1 MFKIMRKLLAIVF
14 VFVSFYSKSQSM
26 CGGSSATLV
35 TVNPQN
41 LANPTYSMNPG
52 GVSPITPTSGP
63 STPYYVVSPNAT
75 SSFTIYTTGQNTANV
90 IVTTS
95 VVLTVTVNPQPNAV
109 PTLTQASCT
118 SSLNA
123 VNLGLTFNPGT
134 PAAAY
139 TISWTPL
146 PASVLSPQQT
156 TASALTPGPYS
167 LVVTAA
173 GGCTTVINFTVNP
186 QPAPAIFSVNP
197 FGGTHS
203 ITCVQP
209 TVVLNATNANLTY
222 TWSSTTA
229 TPVLST
235 SVTLDATNLGTISV
249 VGQNTVSGCSTTY
262 TFLIAQNVAVP
273 SSTISATSVSI
284 SCSQTAA
291 ATISVTSNPTVNISH
306 YIYSPQGGTFAA
318 NSHTAIY
325 SIGGPGTYTHDL
337 VDNASGCFTRKT
349 FTVTSST
356 GYPTYSVASPQNFTL
371 GCNSKSVA
379 TINFVGA
386 NTTPPGGSL
395 TYTIIGPPT
404 SSIIPFTSSLS
415 TLSSYTVNVPGTW
428 TVIAKDFV
436 NFCETRTPISIIQ
449 NTFVPSISAIVPR
462 QILNC
467 DFPSTVLEGVSET
480 QNISYNWGFTGV
492 PGNVPGPTIT
502 VNTILANTSQTLI
515 NNYTLT
521 ITDNNNTCKTS
532 SLIPMYQN
540 IFPPKTA
547 ISNGGISALS
557 CAVRTIQLTNNSS
570 TGIVGGFFPTNLP
583 VIGYLWEG
591 PSPQEPLQ
599 VNSTYLA
606 ATVGDYT
613 LTGKD
618 RNNGCTSTTVI
629 PITDNSIFPQVNTPP
644 NTPDATVIDCGS
656 SQGFLSPFVSPAAGN
671 SFSWTPPIINGV
683 PPIVGNATL
692 ASYPVRGPGTYTVL
706 VTNILTGCATKA
718 TMSAVSATLNAEF
731 APTPTVGYAPLTV
744 SFENKSSTTN
754 SLTGTFSITSFWSFG
769 NGTNTVTYS
778 VTETPA
784 TVYKLP
790 GTYTV
795 TMFAVKGTCLDTIKH
810 YITVEIPSELT
821 VPNVFTPNGDNV
833 NDFFNLKATNLTELT
848 LQIYDRWGH
857 LVYDLTTDKGNID
870 WDGKNQYGKE
880 CSEGTYFYIIK
891 ATGKD
896 GVSYNKN
903 GTVSL
908 FR

>member
-1 MFKIMRKLLAIVF
+1 MIKIMRKLLAIVF
-14 VFVSFYSKSQSM
+14 VFVSLYSNSQSM
-26 CGGSSATLV
+26 CGGSSATLL

-41 LANPTYSMNPG
+41 LANPSYSMNPG

-63 STPYYVVSPNAT
+63 STPYYVVSPNSTA
-75 SSFTIYTTGQNTANV
+75 SFTLYTTGQNTSNV
-90 IVTTS
+90 NVTTS
-95 VVLTVTVNPQPNAV
+95 VVITVTVNAQPNAS

-118 SSLNA
+118 NSLNN
-123 VNLGLTFNPGT
+123 VNLGLTFNPGI
-134 PAAAY
+134 PAPAY

-173 GGCTTVINFTVNP
+173 GGCTTVINFTMNP

-203 ITCVQP
+203 ITCIQP
-209 TVVLNATNANLTY
+209 TVVLNATNPNLTY
-222 TWSSTTA
+222 TWSSTSS
-229 TPVLST
+229 TPVAAS
-235 SVTLDATNLGTISV
+235 SVTLDATNLGTLNV
-249 VGQNTVSGCSTTY
+249 VGQNTVSGCTTTY

-273 SSTISATSVSI
+273 SSSISATTLSI
-284 SCSQTAA
+284 SCTQTAA
-291 ATISVTSNPTVNISH
+291 PTISVTSNPTVNISH
-306 YIYSPQGGTFAA
+306 YIYSPQGGTFSAQ
-318 NSHTAIY
+318 SYTAIY

-337 VDNASGCFTRKT
+337 IDNASGCFTRKT

-356 GYPTYSVASPQNFTL
+356 GYPTYTVTSPQSFTL
-371 GCNSKSVA
+371 GCTTKSVA
-379 TINFVGA
+379 TINIVNA
-386 NTTPPGGSL
+386 NTTPQGGSL

-404 SSIIPFTSSLS
+404 STVIPFTSSLS
-415 TLSSYTVNVPGTW
+415 TQSTYTVNVPGTW

-436 NFCETRTPISIIQ
+436 NFCETRTPISVIQ
-449 NTFVPSISAIVPR
+449 NTFVPNISAIVPR

-480 QNISYNWGFTGV
+480 TGVSYNWGFAGV
-492 PGNVPGPTIT
+492 PGNVPGATIT
-502 VNTILANTSQTLI
+502 VNTLPANTTQTLV

-532 SLIPMYQN
+532 SLIPIYQN
-540 IFPPKTA
+540 IFPPKTSM
-547 ISNGGISALS
+547 SNGGIGLLTCGVS
-557 CAVRTIQLTNNSS
+557 TIQLSNNSS
-570 TGIVGGFFPTNLP
+570 TGILGNFFPTNLP
-583 VIGYLWEG
+583 VIGYLWQG

-618 RNNGCTSTTVI
+618 LNNGCLSSTVLTIGDNRIVPTLNN
-629 PITDNSIFPQVNTPP
+629 PIAPEVAIL
-644 NTPDATVIDCGS
+644 DCGNQTKITPNITNTGTS
-656 SQGFLSPFVSPAAGN
+656 LLTFTWLPPSNQASLSGQF
-671 SFSWTPPIINGV
+671 TR
-683 PPIVGNATL
+683 TL
-692 ASYPVRGPGTYTVL
+692 TTNFPGIYTVT
-706 VTNILTGCATKA
+706 VRN
-718 TMSAVSATLNAEF
+718 SDNAC
-731 APTPTVGYAPLTV
+731 V
-744 SFENKSSTTN
+744 SSTTMQIK
-754 SLTGTFSITSFWSFG
+754 TGTLAASFDNDPVTGFAPLVVTFTNTSISEAGSTSGITSIWSFG
-769 NGTNTVTYS
+769 NGTNTS
-778 VTETPA
+778 TPDA
-784 TVYKLP
+784 TITATTVYKLP
-790 GTYTV
+790 GTYQV
-795 TMFAVKGTCLDTIKH
+795 VMFAQKGTCLDSTMKYIK
-810 YITVEIPSELT
+810 VELPSELT

-848 LQIYDRWGH
+848 LQIFDRWGH

-880 CSEGTYFYIIK
+880 CAEGTYFYIIK

-896 GVSYNKN
+896 GVSYDKN